1 MAKKNKLDESSITNR
16 LRKLSE
22 LIKKHN
28 VHYHQDD
35 RPKITDAEYDSL
47 VKENNDLE
55 KLYPHLILK
64 DSPNNQIGARALK
77 KFVKITHRTPMLSLA
92 NAFNQKD
99 IIDFNDR
106 IKKFINLKKNIL
118 LDFICEPK
126 IDGLSLNLIYENG
139 ILLNAITRGD
149 GKIGEDVT
157 QNILHIENIPNN
169 LSINYPKVIEIRGEV
184 YLSKKD
190 FKRLNEKLP
199 ENEKFANP
207 RNAAA
212 GSLRQLDSKISKSRP
227 LKFIAHGLGYSTKKY
242 LTIDEFYEDLINWKI
257 FPNKLS
263 KKLSEFGD
271 MMKYYNEIENLRGT
285 IEYDIDGLVF
295 KINDI
300 SKQKRLGIV
309 GKNPRWAI
317 ALKFSAEKAKTVIKS
332 IDFQVGRTGA
342 ITPVARLEEIN
353 LGGVLITNATLHN
366 FDEIEKKNIG
376 KGDLVEIQRA
386 GDVIPQVIKLIIKSK
401 KNPKKILPPKTCPIC
416 NSPTIKEKDEAV
428 LRCSNNIDCY
438 AQKLGQIIN
447 FISKKSFNIDGFGE
461 KQAKQFYDLKIITN
475 VSDIFKLE
483 KFKQK
488 ILLLEGWGE
497 ISFKNLIEA
506 INKSKK
512 ISLDKFIYSLGIR
525 YIGETNASI
534 LAYEFLSIR
543 NLIKSIQNTD
553 LISNVDGLGP
563 KAVSSLQS
571 FFSINDNKK
580 LIEELNSIVDIKGL
594 EKRSRNSFFSNKS
607 VVFTGTLAKLS
618 RDEAKYRAKTKG
630 AKILSN
636 VSSNTDYVVVGEK
649 SGSKAEKA
657 KNLGI
662 KILSEEDFLKNI
674 SE

>member
-1 MAKKNKLDESSITNR
+1 MVKKNKLDESSITNR

-106 IKKFINLKKNIL
+106 IKKFINLKKNIF

-212 GSLRQLDSKISKSRP
+212 GSLRRLDSKISKSRP

-386 GDVIPQVIKLIIKSK
+386 GDVIPQVIKLINKSK

-438 AQKLGQIIN
+438 AQKLGQIIH
-447 FISKKSFNIDGFGE
+447 FISKKNFNIDGFGE

-497 ISFKNLIEA
+497 ISFNNLIEA
-506 INKSKK
+506 IKKSKK

-580 LIEELNSIVDIKGL
+580 LIEELNTIVAIKGL

>member
-1 MAKKNKLDESSITNR
+1 MIKKNKLDESSIINR
-16 LRKLSE
+16 LKKLSK

-28 VHYHQDD
+28 IHYHQED
-35 RPKITDAEYDSL
+35 RPKISDAEYDSL
-47 VKENNDLE
+47 VKENNYLE
-55 KLYPHLILK
+55 KLHPHLILK
-64 DSPNNQIGARALK
+64 GSPSNQIGTMPLK
-77 KFVKITHRTPMLSLA
+77 KFKKITHRTPMLSLA

-99 IIDFNDR
+99 VIDFIDR
-106 IKKFINLKKNIL
+106 IKKFINLEKNIL
-118 LDFICEPK
+118 LDFMCEPK

-157 QNILHIENIPNN
+157 QNIQHIENIPYN
-169 LSINYPKVIEIRGEV
+169 LSINYPEIIEIRGEV

-190 FKRLNEKLP
+190 FVKLNEKLP
-199 ENEKFANP
+199 EKEKFANP

-212 GSLRQLDSKISKSRP
+212 GSLRQLDSMISKSRP

-242 LTIDEFYEDLINWKI
+242 LTIDEFYKDLINWKMS
-257 FPNKLS
+257 PNKLS
-263 KKLSEFGD
+263 KKLSVLDD
-271 MMKYYNEIENLRGT
+271 MMNYYNEIENLRGT
-285 IEYDIDGLVF
+285 ILYDMDGLVF
-295 KINDI
+295 KLNDI
-300 SKQKRLGIV
+300 LKQERLGIV

-317 ALKFSAEKAKTVIKS
+317 ALKFSAEKAKTFIKS

-342 ITPVARLEEIN
+342 ITPVARLEEVN
-353 LGGVLITNATLHN
+353 LGGVLISNATLHN

-376 KGDLVEIQRA
+376 NGDLVEIQRA
-386 GDVIPQVIKLIIKSK
+386 GDVIPQVTKLINKSK
-401 KNPKKILPPKTCPIC
+401 KNPKKILPPRTCPIC
-416 NSPTIKEKDEAV
+416 NSITIKEKDEAV

-438 AQKLGQIIN
+438 AQKLGQIIH

-461 KQAKQFYDLKIITN
+461 KQAKQFYDMKIIKN
-475 VSDIFKLE
+475 VTDIFKLE

-488 ILLLEGWGE
+488 ISSLDGWGE

-525 YIGETNASI
+525 HIGETNASI

-563 KAVSSLQS
+563 KAVSSLQK
-571 FFSINDNKK
+571 FFTINGNKK
-580 LIEELNSIVDIKGL
+580 LIEELNSIVTIKEL
-594 EKRSRNSFFSNKS
+594 EKKSRNNFFSNKS
-607 VVFTGTLAKLS
+607 VVFTGTLLKLS

-636 VSSNTDYVVVGEK
+636 VSVNTDYVVVGEK
-649 SGSKAEKA
+649 SGSKAKKA

-662 KILSEEDFLKNI
+662 KILNEKDFLKKI